1 MLTRAYRVTDKF
13 GVLLLKSSI
22 ALGLWLMSGVAVV
35 TNAGRRIFAGGL
47 GGLAVLFGGALLI
60 IRRIA
65 GFIWVVL
72 RGIGLVF
79 ARIFRL
85 FFGGARHVSGQ
96 AARSAGA
103 TASTAMARRAARAEL
118 EASLGEDP
126 LRVQNRVLSG
136 LTVVLLA
143 VLIGVVLWATNPAR
157 TSGTLPPADLSGQNF
172 SFVSA
177 GTAEGAPTV
186 SALLAT
192 PVPTATALPSV
203 LEVRGSLAYV
213 VRENGQDD
221 IWALG
226 VGTRA
231 PVRLTN
237 NPADDRDPAWSPDGR
252 RLAYASH
259 QDGNWEI
266 YIYDLATNATTR
278 MTYDLSYQGAPQW
291 SPDGQWL
298 VYESYQGN
306 NLDVYVV
313 PVDGSQPAR
322 RVTENA
328 QPDFSPAWSP
338 DGRRIAFVSW
348 RDGNQ
353 DIYVFSLDN
362 PSDAAS
368 VNLTNTPTRQED
380 YPAWSPDGEL
390 LAYSALDEGIDKV
403 FVKPSDDPLAAAQV
417 LERGRQPSWSPNG
430 ASLVYAVES
439 LEGTQL
445 VVSPFTEAGVATL
458 VVGKQGKASDPVWSE
473 LPLPAALVS
482 SGGLPSG
489 VAQALFVEQVAPP
502 DQDNLYRLGQLLGV
516 DVARASSPYLSDK
529 VNDSFNALRQ
539 QVLKDVGWDFLGELD
554 DAFWQLDR
562 PPQPGEERRNWH
574 MTGRAFGVNRNLIAG
589 FPPLIE
595 MAREDIG
602 VNTYWRVYVR
612 VTEEAQSG
620 QLGEPLRRMP
630 WDMLSRDDGDVQAY
644 DQGGRLKDGV
654 PSGYYIDFTQLAEDY
669 GWQRASAGSDW
680 RANFNSINYW
690 LFLKPEGLDWYSAM
704 RELYTDPQ
712 LGGFAPTAAPT
723 ELPSQGGS

>member
-1 MLTRAYRVTDKF
+1 MLTRAYRVTDKL

-22 ALGLWLMSGVAVV
+22 ALGLWLMSGAAVLTGFV
-35 TNAGRRIFAGGL
+35 RRVLAAGL
-47 GGLAVLFGGALLI
+47 GGLTTLFGALLQI
-60 IRRIA
+60 LRRIGGIVWA
-65 GFIWVVL
+65 AL
-72 RGIGLVF
+72 RVIGLIF
-79 ARIFRL
+79 ARIFGL
-85 FFGGARHVSGQ
+85 FFSGAQRVSGQ
-96 AARSAGA
+96 AATSAGA
-103 TASTAMARRAARAEL
+103 AMARRAARAEL
-118 EASLGEDP
+118 EASLSEDP

-143 VLIGVVLWATNPAR
+143 VLIGVVLWATSPAR
-157 TSGTLPPADLSGQNF
+157 TTGTLPPADLSGQSF
-172 SFVSA
+172 SFVSV
-177 GTAEGAPTV
+177 GTPDSAPTV
-186 SALLAT
+186 PALLAT

-252 RLAYASH
+252 RLAYASR

-298 VYESYQGN
+298 VYESYQGG
-306 NLDVYVV
+306 NLDIYVV
-313 PVDGSQPAR
+313 PVDGSQPAS
-322 RVTENA
+322 RVTEHA

-368 VNLTNTPTRQED
+368 VNLTNTPTRHED
-380 YPAWSPDGEL
+380 YPAWSPDGRL

-403 FVKPSDDPLAAAQV
+403 FVKPADDPLAVAQV
-417 LERGRQPSWSPNG
+417 LERGRQPAWAPNG
-430 ASLVYAVES
+430 ASLVYAVDS

-445 VVSPFTEAGVATL
+445 VVSPFTQAGVATL
-458 VVGKQGKASDPVWSE
+458 VVGGQGRASNPVWSE

-482 SGGLPSG
+482 SGGLPAG
-489 VAQALFVEQVAPP
+489 VPQALFVEQVAPP
-502 DQDNLYRLGQLLGV
+502 DQDKLYRLGQLLGV
-516 DVARASSPYLSDK
+516 EVARASSPYLSDK

-539 QVLKDVGWDFLGELD
+539 RVLKEAGWDFLGKLD

-562 PPQPGEERRNWH
+562 PRQPGEERRNWH
-574 MTGRAFGVNRNLIAG
+574 MTGRAFGINRNLIAG
-589 FPPLIE
+589 FPPQIE
-595 MAREDIG
+595 MMREDIG
-602 VNTYWRVYVR
+602 VNTFWRVYVR
-612 VTEEAQSG
+612 VAEEAQSG

-644 DQGGRLKDGV
+644 DQGGRLKDKV
-654 PSGYYIDFTQLAEDY
+654 PSGYYVDFTQLAEDY
-669 GWQRASAGSDW
+669 GWLRASAGSDW

-704 RELYTDPQ
+704 RELYTDAQ
-712 LGGFAPTAAPT
+712 LGGFVPTATPT
-723 ELPSQGGS
+723 ALPGQGGS